1 MQTLR
6 KVIST
11 IFAMPRD
18 ARNDIMV
25 LASILN
31 MSVKSQFMLK
41 DEAHVS
47 LCQGIQIRGRRRNN
61 KRSKCLQSYRKT
73 DFRVRHGACV
83 DQ

>member
-1 MQTLR
+1 MQTPS

-31 MSVKSQFMLK
+31 MSIKSQFMVK

-47 LCQGIQIRGRRRNN
+47 LCQGIQIRGRRGNN
-61 KRSKCLQSYRKT
+61 ERSKCPQSYRKT
-73 DFRVRHGACV
+73 DFRVSHRACV

>member
-1 MQTLR
+1 MQTPR

-18 ARNDIMV
+18 TRNDIMG
-25 LASILN
+25 LTSILN

-73 DFRVRHGACV
+73 DFRVRHRACV